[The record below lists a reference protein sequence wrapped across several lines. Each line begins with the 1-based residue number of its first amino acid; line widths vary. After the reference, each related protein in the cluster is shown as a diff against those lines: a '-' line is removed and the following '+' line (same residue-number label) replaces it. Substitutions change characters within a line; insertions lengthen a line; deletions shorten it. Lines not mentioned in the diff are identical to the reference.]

1 MNKHWMIA
9 AAACLFTGA
18 AFAQQGSV
26 TYGEIAVVR
35 GADGT
40 VVMGEE
46 VTASKEA
53 KAAKKAAEAKK
64 ASAKAQ
70 MKAKQA
76 SAGAKATEAANKA
89 SLKKGEPA
97 LKVNTTTTTTNVYDV
112 SMKDKKGTADYGII
126 EESYTNAQGQTTTDG
141 VAYSNYT
148 PSRAARANEKRA
160 EVSFAVG
167 QTYSFNKDS
176 DKDRYATNGIAAG
189 ASVLWD
195 MAPHFGMGFD
205 YMFLNPDGKS
215 HHGRDYHKF
224 RAHNIALGGKYT
236 LNVWDNLRVYM
247 PMGAG
252 LMNARLKT
260 SDAASS
266 TSKDKWGASLYT
278 GLGLQYD
285 LSANM
290 FAGLEYRYTYAFISD
305 KHLSDFGRDKDLQF
319 HTVFFRLGTRF

>member
-9 AAACLFTGA
+9 AAACLFAGA

-53 KAAKKAAEAKK
+53 KAAKKAAEGKK
-64 ASAKAQ
+64 AAAKAK
-70 MKAKQA
+70 MKAKQQ
-76 SAGAKATEAANKA
+76 SAGAKATQAANEA
-89 SLKKGEPA
+89 SLQKGEPK

-112 SMKDKKGTADYGII
+112 SMTDKKGTSDYGII
-126 EESYTNAQGQTTTDG
+126 EESYTNAQGKITTDG

-148 PSRAARANEKRA
+148 PSRAARVNEKRG
-160 EVSFAVG
+160 EMSFAVG
-167 QTYSFNKDS
+167 QTYSFNKDTE
-176 DKDRYATNGIAAG
+176 KDRYATNGIAAG

-215 HHGRDYHKF
+215 HDGRNYHRF

-260 SDAASS
+260 DAGDRS

-285 LSANM
+285 FSANI
-290 FAGLEYRYTYAFISD
+290 FAGLEYRYTYAFVSD

>member
-9 AAACLFTGA
+9 AAACLFAGA
-18 AFAQQGSV
+18 AFAQDSV

-70 MKAKQA
+70 MKAKQQA
-76 SAGAKATEAANKA
+76 AGAKATQAANEA
-89 SLKKGEPA
+89 SLQKGEPK

-112 SMKDKKGTADYGII
+112 SMKDNKGTSDYGII
-126 EESYTNAQGQTTTDG
+126 EESVTNAQGQTTTDG

-148 PSRAARANEKRA
+148 PSRAARANEKRG

-167 QTYSFNKDS
+167 QTYSFNKDTE
-176 DKDRYATNGIAAG
+176 KDRYASNGIAAG

-215 HHGRDYHKF
+215 HDGRNYHRF

-260 SDAASS
+260 DAGDRS

-285 LSANM
+285 FSANI
-290 FAGLEYRYTYAFISD
+290 FAGLEYRYTYAFVSD

>member
-9 AAACLFTGA
+9 AAACLFAGA
-18 AFAQQGSV
+18 AFAQDSV

-70 MKAKQA
+70 MKAKQQA
-76 SAGAKATEAANKA
+76 AGAKATQAANEA
-89 SLKKGEPA
+89 SLQKGEPK

-112 SMKDKKGTADYGII
+112 SMKDKKGTSDYGII
-126 EESYTNAQGQTTTDG
+126 EESVTNAQGQTTTDG

-148 PSRAARANEKRA
+148 PSRAARANEKRG

-167 QTYSFNKDS
+167 QTYSFNKDTE
-176 DKDRYATNGIAAG
+176 KDRYASNGIAAG

-215 HHGRDYHKF
+215 HDGRNYHRF

-260 SDAASS
+260 DAGDRS

-285 LSANM
+285 FSANI
-290 FAGLEYRYTYAFISD
+290 FAGLEYRYTYAFVSD
-305 KHLSDFGRDKDLQF
+305 KHLSDFGRDKDLQV

>member
-9 AAACLFTGA
+9 AAACLFAGA
-18 AFAQQGSV
+18 AFAQDSV

-89 SLKKGEPA
+89 SLKKGEPK

-112 SMKDKKGTADYGII
+112 SMTDKKGTADYGII
-126 EESYTNAQGQTTTDG
+126 EESVTNAQGQTTTDG

-148 PSRAARANEKRA
+148 PSRAARANEKRG

>member
-9 AAACLFTGA
+9 AAVCLFAGA
-18 AFAQQGSV
+18 AVAQDSV
-26 TYGEIAVVR
+26 TYGEIAVVS

-46 VTASKEA
+46 VTAGKEA

-70 MKAKQA
+70 LKAKQQA
-76 SAGAKATEAANKA
+76 AGDKATQAANEA
-89 SLKKGEPA
+89 SLKKGEPK

-112 SMKDKKGTADYGII
+112 SIKDKKGTSDYGII
-126 EESYTNAQGQTTTDG
+126 EESYTNAQGKTTTDG

-148 PSRAARANEKRA
+148 PSRAARANEKHA
-160 EVSFAVG
+160 EISFAVG

-176 DKDRYATNGIAAG
+176 DKDRYASNGIAAG

-195 MAPHFGMGFD
+195 MVPHFGMGLD
-205 YMFLNPDGKS
+205 YMFLHPDGKS
-215 HHGRDYHKF
+215 HNGRNYHQF

-236 LNVWDNLRVYM
+236 INVWDNLRVYM

-252 LMNARLKT
+252 LMNAHLKT
-260 SDAASS
+260 NAASGN
-266 TSKDKWGASLYT
+266 TSKDKWGASLYA

-285 LSANM
+285 FSANL

-319 HTVFFRLGTRF
+319 HSVFLRLGTRF

>member
-1 MNKHWMIA
+1 
-9 AAACLFTGA
+9 
-18 AFAQQGSV
+18 
-26 TYGEIAVVR
+26 
-35 GADGT
+35 
-40 VVMGEE
+40 
-46 VTASKEA
+46 
-53 KAAKKAAEAKK
+53 
-64 ASAKAQ
+64 
-70 MKAKQA
+70 MKAKQQA
-76 SAGAKATEAANKA
+76 AGAKATQAANEA
-89 SLKKGEPA
+89 SLQKGEPK

-112 SMKDKKGTADYGII
+112 SMKDKKGTSDYGII
-126 EESYTNAQGQTTTDG
+126 EESVTNAQGQTTTDG

-148 PSRAARANEKRA
+148 PSRAARANEKRG

-167 QTYSFNKDS
+167 QTYSFNKDTE
-176 DKDRYATNGIAAG
+176 KDRYASNGIAAG

-215 HHGRDYHKF
+215 HDGRNYHRF

-260 SDAASS
+260 DAGDRS

-285 LSANM
+285 FSANI
-290 FAGLEYRYTYAFISD
+290 FAGLEYRYTYAFVSD

>member
-1 MNKHWMIA
+1 MIA
-9 AAACLFTGA
+9 AAACLFAGA
-18 AFAQQGSV
+18 AFAQDSV

-70 MKAKQA
+70 MKAKQQA
-76 SAGAKATEAANKA
+76 AGAKATQAANEA
-89 SLKKGEPA
+89 SLQKGEPK

-112 SMKDKKGTADYGII
+112 SMKDKKGTSDYGII
-126 EESYTNAQGQTTTDG
+126 EESVTNAQGQTTTDG

-148 PSRAARANEKRA
+148 PSRAARANEKRG

-167 QTYSFNKDS
+167 QTYSFNKDTE
-176 DKDRYATNGIAAG
+176 KDRYASNGIAAG

-215 HHGRDYHKF
+215 HDGRNYHRF

-260 SDAASS
+260 DAGDRS

-285 LSANM
+285 FSANI
-290 FAGLEYRYTYAFISD
+290 FAGLEYRYTYAFVSD

>member
-1 MNKHWMIA
+1 MIA
-9 AAACLFTGA
+9 AAACLFAGA

-53 KAAKKAAEAKK
+53 KAAKKAAETKK

-70 MKAKQA
+70 MKAKQQA
-76 SAGAKATEAANKA
+76 AGAKATQAANEA
-89 SLKKGEPA
+89 SLKAGEPK

-112 SMKDKKGTADYGII
+112 SMKDKKGTSDYGII

-148 PSRAARANEKRA
+148 PSRAARANEKRG

-176 DKDRYATNGIAAG
+176 DKDRYASNGMAAG

-260 SDAASS
+260 DAGDRS

-285 LSANM
+285 FSANI

>member
-9 AAACLFTGA
+9 AAACLFAGA
-18 AFAQQGSV
+18 AFAQDSV

-70 MKAKQA
+70 MKAKQQA
-76 SAGAKATEAANKA
+76 AGAKATQAANEA
-89 SLKKGEPA
+89 SLQKGEPK

-112 SMKDKKGTADYGII
+112 SMKDKKGTSDYGII
-126 EESYTNAQGQTTTDG
+126 EESVTNAQGQTTTDG

-148 PSRAARANEKRA
+148 PSRAARANEKRG

-167 QTYSFNKDS
+167 QTYSFNKDTE
-176 DKDRYATNGIAAG
+176 KDRYASNGIAAG

-215 HHGRDYHKF
+215 HDGRNYHRF

-260 SDAASS
+260 DAGDRS

-285 LSANM
+285 FSANI
-290 FAGLEYRYTYAFISD
+290 FAGLEYRYTYAFVSD